1 MYIYTQYIFKVP
13 QVMFERNNYTVLE
26 FVSIVEVCIVVLG
39 DFVNGGVVILSTED
53 GTATGETH
61 THTLYVCVTQ
71 GIVIY

>member
-1 MYIYTQYIFKVP
+1 
-13 QVMFERNNYTVLE
+13 MFERNNYTVLE

-61 THTLYVCVTQ
+61 THTHTHYIMSVSPKAS
-71 GIVIY
+71 